1 MELKVA
7 LCQTAMEWEN
17 PQVNL
22 RRIERMLVGVDADL
36 VVLPLSLKLISEP
49 TTLRRK

>member
-22 RRIERMLVGVDADL
+22 RRIERMLAGSDAAL
-36 VVLPLSLKLISEP
+36 AVLPEMSPRVS
-49 TTLRRK
+49 